1 MPTEQLLQMPAV
13 CTDCFSITGFATYT
27 TKGRVMKQNLQT
39 TESKTIVNYG
49 WVGHYK
55 QYTMHSAQFTTHYT
69 QYTMHSAQFTTH
81 YTQYTMY
88 SAQFT
93 THYKQNTMHSAQFT
107 THYKQYTMRS
117 AQFTTHY
124 KQFVSLLST
133 FSCFAPFTSFNKNI
147 IVVFAF

>member
-81 YTQYTMY
+81 YTQYTM
-88 SAQFT
+88 
-93 THYKQNTMHSAQFT
+93 HSAQFT
-107 THYKQYTMRS
+107 THYT
-117 AQFTTHY
+117 
-124 KQFVSLLST
+124 QFVSLLST
-133 FSCFAPFTSFNKNI
+133 FSFFAPFKSFNKNI
-147 IVVFAF
+147 IVVLLFKITLYSPFVMVGLLEFVIVQ